1 MKKNIRLKA
10 FAKINMNLRILSRRS
25 DGYHEISSIMQDLDI
40 YDEIDISVKDFII
53 DKTNTKAHKEG
64 ELLSKETCFINN
76 QNIKF
81 ILNIK
86 DSKYPEFLNV
96 DIKDNLITKSAIR
109 FFDIFGLD
117 EKFTVQIDISKK
129 LPLGGGI
136 GGGSADGSAILLG
149 LNKIF
154 GNPFTLNELMEL
166 GTNIGADFPFSVMMN
181 AFKNRKELKN
191 LKGIEEAS
199 IAAKVSGIGDNINPI
214 ESKPYYI
221 ILCDPGI
228 NISTK
233 EVYDGIDKMKIQKKD
248 YEIFQ
253 NDMENY
259 TLKEYD
265 KVRNLKEV
273 MTRSL
278 NADAVL
284 MSGSGSIIA
293 GYYKSAVAGAKDF
306 KKLEQI
312 KDKDIDIWFT
322 TTGGPDC

>member
-1 MKKNIRLKA
+1 MEKNIRLKA
-10 FAKINMNLRILSRRS
+10 FAKINMSLRILSRRS

-53 DKTNTKAHKEG
+53 DKTNTKAHKER

-81 ILNIK
+81 TLNIK

-96 DIKDNLITKSAIR
+96 DIKDNFITKSTVL
-109 FFDIFGLD
+109 FFDTLRLNG
-117 EKFTVQIDISKK
+117 KFTVQIDISKR

-136 GGGSADGSAILLG
+136 GGGSADGSVVLLG

-166 GTNIGADFPFSVMMN
+166 GANIGTDFTFSVMMN

-199 IAAKVSGIGDNINPI
+199 IAAKVSGIGNNITPI
-214 ESKPYYI
+214 EAKPYYI

-284 MSGSGSIIA
+284 MSGSGAVIA
-293 GYYKSAVAGAKDF
+293 GYYKSAVDGTKDF
-306 KKLEQI
+306 KKLGQI
-312 KDKDIDIWFT
+312 KENDITIWFT